1 MCVLPSASCGVA
13 LTQQCR
19 SVQELQNKTHAPLAL
34 SLLQE
39 REGCCGQE
47 EEEEESS
54 SSSSRRR
61 VVGGGVVLMLQPT
74 PRRASLCSEAQLLS
88 LPTNI
93 QRFCALC
100 WIMGVQSYGSQSTS
114 QGRPQ
119 LLGADRATA
128 ADFQKNHNVTLRKK
142 QKQEKM
148 NCVMFVIIKVHN
160 VHNVHNYQSY
170 EPSRDHHS
178 SDLNQHL

>member
-100 WIMGVQSYGSQSTS
+100 WIMEVNANLRHREGRNFWVQTEPLQQTFKRITTS
-114 QGRPQ
+114 HLERN
-119 LLGADRATA
+119 R
-128 ADFQKNHNVTLRKK
+128 NRRK
-142 QKQEKM
+142 
-148 NCVMFVIIKVHN
+148 
-160 VHNVHNYQSY
+160 
-170 EPSRDHHS
+170 
-178 SDLNQHL
+178 